1 MEPQR
6 FDVVVIGGGQA
17 AVPLVFD
24 LAAAGK
30 TVALAER
37 KHLGGSCVNFGCIP
51 TKAALASARLAHRA
65 RRAEELGLRVPS
77 VEADFAAVLER
88 ARDLSADSR
97 HGLEKSFEDSDNP
110 RLLRGHARLVARHG
124 DLFSILVE
132 DTVEDTTVEASQVV
146 LDTGTRSI
154 LPPIEHLE
162 HLDVLTAENWLER
175 PDLPA
180 SLLVVGG
187 GPIGL
192 EMGQFYRRMGSRVT
206 IVEAADQILGSE
218 DADVA
223 AAVQACLEDEGIE
236 FQVGNRVAAVGER
249 SGALQV
255 ELEDDGGRSQ
265 IDVSQLFVA
274 VGRRPNTDDLGLD
287 VVGVQ
292 VDEKGVVIVD
302 ERLAT
307 GIKGVWA
314 AGDIRGGAQFTHT
327 SWDDYRVLAS
337 QLLGDGS
344 RTTRRLEPY
353 AVFTDPELGRVGLTE
368 RQAREQGHEI
378 AVARMEMAKTAK
390 ARLIGEAQGLVKVVI
405 DTDSRRI
412 LGAAVLAAHGAELVH
427 TYLAVMS
434 AGAPYT
440 VIPDTMHIHPTLSEA
455 LHTVLDTMDLDVER

>member
-1 MEPQR
+1 MEPSR

-17 AVPLVFD
+17 AAPLAFD

-30 TVALAER
+30 TVALVER

-65 RRAEELGLRVPS
+65 RRAEELGLRIPS
-77 VEADFAAVLER
+77 VESDFAAVLER
-88 ARDLSADSR
+88 ARGLSADSR
-97 HGLEKSFEDSDNP
+97 GGLEKSFEDSDNP
-110 RLLRGHARLVARHG
+110 RLLQGHARLAGRHG

-132 DTVEDTTVEASQVV
+132 DTAVEARQVV

-154 LPPIEHLE
+154 VPPIEG
-162 HLDVLTAENWLER
+162 LDDLDALTAENWLER
-175 PDLPA
+175 PELPA
-180 SLLVVGG
+180 SLLVLGG
-187 GPIGL
+187 GAIGL
-192 EMGQFYRRMGSRVT
+192 EMGQFYRRMGSQVT
-206 IVEAADQILGSE
+206 IVEATDQILGPE

-223 AAVQACLEDEGIE
+223 SAVEACLEDEDIA
-236 FQVGNRVAAVGER
+236 FQVGKRVTAVRGR

-255 ELEDDGGRSQ
+255 ELEDDGRRSQ
-265 IDVSQLFVA
+265 IEVSQLFVA

-287 VVGVQ
+287 TVGVQ
-292 VDEKGVVIVD
+292 VDDKGFVIVD

-307 GIKGVWA
+307 SVEGVWA

-337 QLLGDGS
+337 QFLGDGS
-344 RTTRRLEPY
+344 RTTDRLEPY
-353 AVFTDPELGRVGLTE
+353 AVFTDPELGRAGLTE
-368 RQAREQGHEI
+368 RQAREEGHEI
-378 AVARMEMAKTAK
+378 AVAKMELAKTGK
-390 ARLIGEAQGLVKVVI
+390 ARLIGETQGLVKVVI
-405 DTDSRRI
+405 ETDSRRI

-440 VIPDTMHIHPTLSEA
+440 AIPDTMHIHPTLSEA
-455 LHTVLDTMDLDVER
+455 LHTVLDTLDLEAER